1 MFKKI
6 LIANRGEIA
15 VRIIRACKELGV
27 KTVAVFS
34 DIDKDCLHVKLADE
48 SYCIGPAVPS
58 QSYLNVPAIISTAE
72 VAGAQAIH
80 PGYGFLAENARFA
93 EICAAHNIV
102 FIGPSPNSIDMM
114 GDKAT
119 AKQCAVRAGV
129 PTPPGSD
136 GIVKDPGEALN
147 IAKKIGFPVLIKA
160 TAGGGGKGMRIA
172 QNEEEFPA
180 LMKMAQTEANAA
192 FGNPDAYIEKFIIK
206 PKHVEIQILGDM
218 YGNVVFLGERDCSV
232 QRRNQKLIEEAPCAV
247 LNDKIRRK
255 MGESAVRIARSVK
268 YFSAGTVEFLLDAS
282 GHFYFMEMNTRV
294 QVEHPI
300 SEMVT
305 GVDIL
310 KEQIKIACGEKLS
323 IRQKDIKLNGHA
335 IEFRINAEDPDKNF
349 MPCPGKIG
357 LYLPPGGPGI
367 RVDGFGYSGYKV
379 LPNYDSLIAKLIV
392 FGKDREEAISKGKR
406 ALSEFVVEGVKT
418 TIPFHQKVLQNPA
431 FLRGEVYTDFIAAQ
445 MGN

>member
-1 MFKKI
+1 MFKKV

-15 VRIIRACKELGV
+15 VRIIRACRELGI

-34 DIDKDCLHVKLADE
+34 EVDKDCLHVKLADE

-72 VAGAQAIH
+72 VSGAQAIH

-102 FIGPSPNSIDMM
+102 FIGPSPDSIDMM

-136 GIVKDPGEALN
+136 GIVRDPGEALN

-247 LNDKIRRK
+247 LNDKIRKK

-323 IRQKDIKLNGHA
+323 IRQKDIKLSGHA

-392 FGKDREEAISKGKR
+392 FGRDREEAISKGRR

-431 FLRGEVYTDFIAAQ
+431 FLRGEVYTDFIATQ
-445 MGN
+445 MGD

>member
-136 GIVKDPGEALN
+136 GIVRDPVEALN

-206 PKHVEIQILGDM
+206 PKHVEIQVLGDM

-255 MGESAVRIARSVK
+255 MGEAAVRIARSVK

-310 KEQIKIACGEKLS
+310 KEQIKIACGEKLG

-392 FGKDREEAISKGKR
+392 FGKDREEAISKGER

>member
-1 MFKKI
+1 MFKKV

-15 VRIIRACKELGV
+15 VRIIRACRELGI

-34 DIDKDCLHVKLADE
+34 EVDKDCLHVKLADE

-72 VAGAQAIH
+72 VSGAQAIH

-102 FIGPSPNSIDMM
+102 FIGPSPDSIDMM

-136 GIVKDPGEALN
+136 GIVRDPAEALN

-247 LNDKIRRK
+247 LNDKIRKK

-323 IRQKDIKLNGHA
+323 IRQKDIKLSGHA

-392 FGKDREEAISKGKR
+392 FGRDRGEAISKGKR

-431 FLRGEVYTDFIAAQ
+431 FLRGEVYTDFIATQ
-445 MGN
+445 MGD

>member
-129 PTPPGSD
+129 PTPPVSD

-147 IAKKIGFPVLIKA
+147 IAKKIGFPLLIKA

-206 PKHVEIQILGDM
+206 PKHVEIQVLGDM

-323 IRQKDIKLNGHA
+323 VRQKDIRLNGHA

-431 FLRGEVYTDFIAAQ
+431 FLRGEVYTDFIATQ
-445 MGN
+445 MGS